1 MKGDSP
7 RAHSRAVK
15 KKNMKT
21 NKKNKNT
28 ETPGLENRIAQ
39 PRNQSNTTA
48 QQAQASSTWRAV
60 FFRGPEQTKD
70 KTGADVQRWSVY
82 VGDDQGQPVKT
93 VYGVYDFR
101 RASSLARVMSA
112 ERKLELINEAH
123 PPVEVEEAAAA

>member
-21 NKKNKNT
+21 NNQNKNN
-28 ETPGLENRIAQ
+28 ETPGLMNRIAQ
-39 PRNQSNTTA
+39 STNQA
-48 QQAQASSTWRAV
+48 FRAV
-60 FFRGPEQTKD
+60 FFRGPEQAKD

-82 VGDDQGQPVKT
+82 VGDDQGEPVKT
-93 VYGVYDFR
+93 VYGVYNFR

-123 PPVEVEEAAAA
+123 PPIEVEAAAA